1 MKATMIAPA
10 EADDFIDPQRTI
22 ILDEVGSIS
31 VSTKYHLREIH
42 GISFSKEDTLR
53 GVTAEA
59 RELRKHDP
67 FVEKQLDALRT
78 YAKTKMDYLASNLGA
93 TLSEVEFDS
102 KTWQFHAFAD
112 KGDGSTGERL
122 LVDVICTDEHRSVLG
137 QSNLYRKTERK
148 RRFLMRVYMVELE
161 KRLRAEGIGDV
172 KNKEL
177 NLALSKSGFDF
188 EAAFAYALDHIYT
201 PLKKI
206 YIEVQGLFVKK
217 RKTKSDLKMLEGM
230 SDEVPLARLDERA
243 KISRTIQTKIDALE
257 QRISALKEE
266 GLLMVRELRSK
277 LEVQGVRLTTKQVRF
292 CIQKNNWNTDN
303 AFTELLL
310 SHCH

>member
-10 EADDFIDPQRTI
+10 EADDFIDPQKTI
-22 ILDEVGSIS
+22 ILDKVGSIS
-31 VSTKYHLREIH
+31 VSTNHLREIH

-59 RELRKHDP
+59 RELRKHDTL
-67 FVEKQLDALRT
+67 VEQQLDALRT

-112 KGDGSTGERL
+112 KGDGSTGEKL
-122 LVDVICTDEHRSVLG
+122 VVDVICTDEHRSLLG
-137 QSNLYRKTERK
+137 QSNLYRKTELK
-148 RRFLMRVYMVELE
+148 RRFLMRRVYMVELE

-201 PLKKI
+201 PLKKL
-206 YIEVQGLFVKK
+206 YIEVQALHAKK
-217 RKTKSDLKMLEGM
+217 RKTKSDLKILEGM
-230 SDEVPLARLDERA
+230 SDEVPLARLGERA
-243 KISRTIQTKIDALE
+243 KISRTIQTEIDALE
-257 QRISALKEE
+257 QGISALREE

-277 LEVQGVRLTTKQVRF
+277 LEVQGVRLTTQKVRL
-292 CIQKNNWNTDN
+292 CVEKNNWNTDN